1 MLSSTLLALT
11 EQENE
16 RLQIM
21 GGKEQELQII

>member
-21 GGKEQELQII
+21 GKKEQELQII